1 MTGVGGVIKNPDST
15 RKSEDGSLN
24 KIETLVYCVYRDSC
38 WPFNSLTNSTDTKI
52 QRVKPTASSC
62 LFASVCI
69 LVRSVVL
76 HVKIYLDQALTT
88 AFQPDRGWIYK
99 TTSLFMCHQDAHH
112 ASERSRINKQNLIFL
127 YFYRRC

>member
-76 HVKIYLDQALTT
+76 HVKIYLDQALTSH
-88 AFQPDRGWIYK
+88 DRVSAGPWLDIQDDVTLYVPSGR
-99 TTSLFMCHQDAHH
+99 TSRKRAIKNQQTEFNFPL
-112 ASERSRINKQNLIFL
+112 LL
-127 YFYRRC
+127 

>member
-1 MTGVGGVIKNPDST
+1 MTGAGGVIKIQDVST

-52 QRVKPTASSC
+52 QRVKPTASSSC

-69 LVRSVVL
+69 LVRIVVL

-88 AFQPDRGWIYK
+88 AFQPDRGWIQDDVTLYVPSGR
-99 TTSLFMCHQDAHH
+99 TSRKRAIKNQQTEFNFPL
-112 ASERSRINKQNLIFL
+112 LL
-127 YFYRRC
+127 